1 MEVCGE
7 FVVKA
12 VHSSLERG
20 CIFSAVGTDGAV
32 VRVKYNWPKGQT
44 MSPVNGEAYS
54 IKGMLGS
61 YTDNWKKTHPQ
72 IVARTVERVRTSG
85 ALIMPWL
92 QSLPNVGE
100 VRANKLRTAFGDSLA
115 NVLTD
120 ASRVDEVAAAVEQ
133 TRPKLALAIAHQI
146 YAAVAKRN
154 ADEGMAKAEIDF
166 MQHLEGL
173 GVTDSRVARR
183 MWSLLGGRVWQ
194 ARLERNPYLAAHLM
208 NWRAADHIGRRLL
221 RAQFER
227 GHQPVHGRIAN
238 HPVRQL
244 GALASCWR
252 EVLAQGHTAATPE
265 DLESLL
271 ERRDVDPQ
279 ATIALGLDSRVL
291 GQFEGLLRP
300 PGAAWLED
308 DLARMLNALE
318 AAPPQIEVPTGAAL
332 HRLVDAAEASTGLRL
347 AQEQH
352 DAVVEILGRPLGVL
366 RGGAGSGKTTTMK
379 VLVACWEHLG
389 GNVLLSALSGKA
401 SLELSRGAS
410 TPTRTRIA
418 YTVARIVRMLKG
430 TENASEEATQLQFD
444 GIEQEDSE
452 FHLQGN
458 TLLILDEASMI
469 DTPSLHRLVTLLPPG
484 AHLLLVGDEG
494 QLPPVDI
501 GKVYHDLVT
510 DGTRVFS
517 LKQQHRQGRDSP
529 IPTAA
534 NIVREGGVPDVPLW
548 TGQEGGIFLAQ
559 RSITAQKVYEA
570 FKKISQDVLMVA
582 ALKKTVADLNELAA
596 CACRPAN
603 CHLVKLSPSVS
614 VAVDDPVV
622 CTQNRYKESLVN
634 GLIGRVTDLDE
645 EGGVNIL
652 WDGEKVP
659 RVLKRDAYSDIEL
672 AYALTCHKAQGSAA
686 KHVIVLVEKSGIVT
700 REWLYTAITRSR
712 ETVVVVGE
720 RESIAA
726 AVARREKR
734 LTCFRLEPHR

>member
-1 MEVCGE
+1 MDVCGE
-7 FVVKA
+7 FVIKA

-32 VRVKYNWPKGQT
+32 IRVKYNWPKGQAL
-44 MSPVNGEAYS
+44 SPVNGEAYS

-61 YTDNWKKTHPQ
+61 YTDNWKKTHSQ

-100 VRANKLRTAFGDSLA
+100 IRANKLRAVFGDSLA
-115 NVLTD
+115 SVLTD
-120 ASRVDEVAAAVEQ
+120 PSRVEEVATAVEQ
-133 TRPKLALAIAHQI
+133 TRPKLAVAIAHQI

-183 MWSLLGGRVWQ
+183 MWSLLGGGDWQ

-208 NWRAADHIGRRLL
+208 NWQAADHIGRRLL
-221 RAQFER
+221 RAQLER
-227 GHQPVHGRIAN
+227 EHQPVHERIAN

-279 ATIALGLDSRVL
+279 ATIALGLESRVL
-291 GQFEGLLRP
+291 GQSEGLLRP

-318 AAPPQIEVPTGAAL
+318 AASPQIEVPTGTAL

-347 AQEQH
+347 VQEQH
-352 DAVVEILGRPLGVL
+352 DAVVEILGRPLAVL

-389 GNVLLSALSGKA
+389 GNVLLGALSGKA

-410 TPTRTRIA
+410 SRTRIRTA
-418 YTVARIVRMLKG
+418 YTIARIVRVLKG
-430 TENASEEATQLQFD
+430 SENASEAATQLQLE
-444 GIEQEDSE
+444 GIEQRERP
-452 FHLQGN
+452 FQLQSK

-469 DTPSLHRLVTLLPPG
+469 DTPSLHRLVAQLPPG
-484 AHLLLVGDEG
+484 ARLLLVGDEG

-501 GKVYHDLVT
+501 GKVYHDLVI
-510 DGTRVFS
+510 DGTRVLS

-529 IPTAA
+529 ITTAA
-534 NIVREGGVPDVPLW
+534 NVVREGGVPDIPSW
-548 TGQEGGIFLAQ
+548 AGQEGGIFLAEPPV
-559 RSITAQKVYEA
+559 TAHQVYETL
-570 FKKISQDVLMVA
+570 KKFSQDVLVVA
-582 ALKKTVADLNELAA
+582 ALRKTVVDLNELAGRA
-596 CACRPAN
+596 RRPAN
-603 CHLVKLSPSVS
+603 CDLVKLSPSVS

-622 CTQNRYKESLVN
+622 CTQNRYKDGLIN
-634 GLIGRVTDLDE
+634 GLIGRVTDLEDE
-645 EGGVNIL
+645 VKIL
-652 WDGEKVP
+652 WDGENVP
-659 RVLKRDAYSDIEL
+659 RILSHDAYSDIEL

-686 KHVIVLVEKSGIVT
+686 KHVIVMIEKSAIVT
-700 REWLYTAITRSR
+700 REWLYTAMTRSR
-712 ETVVVVGE
+712 ETAVLVGE
-720 RESIAA
+720 AANIAA
-726 AVARREKR
+726 TIARREKR
-734 LTCFRLEPHR
+734 VTGFHL

>member
-1 MEVCGE
+1 M
-7 FVVKA
+7 
-12 VHSSLERG
+12 
-20 CIFSAVGTDGAV
+20 
-32 VRVKYNWPKGQT
+32 
-44 MSPVNGEAYS
+44 
-54 IKGMLGS
+54 
-61 YTDNWKKTHPQ
+61 
-72 IVARTVERVRTSG
+72 
-85 ALIMPWL
+85 
-92 QSLPNVGE
+92 
-100 VRANKLRTAFGDSLA
+100 
-115 NVLTD
+115 
-120 ASRVDEVAAAVEQ
+120 
-133 TRPKLALAIAHQI
+133 
-146 YAAVAKRN
+146 
-154 ADEGMAKAEIDF
+154 
-166 MQHLEGL
+166 
-173 GVTDSRVARR
+173 
-183 MWSLLGGRVWQ
+183 
-194 ARLERNPYLAAHLM
+194 
-208 NWRAADHIGRRLL
+208 
-221 RAQFER
+221 
-227 GHQPVHGRIAN
+227 
-238 HPVRQL
+238 
-244 GALASCWR
+244 
-252 EVLAQGHTAATPE
+252 
-265 DLESLL
+265 
-271 ERRDVDPQ
+271 
-279 ATIALGLDSRVL
+279 
-291 GQFEGLLRP
+291 
-300 PGAAWLED
+300 
-308 DLARMLNALE
+308 
-318 AAPPQIEVPTGAAL
+318 
-332 HRLVDAAEASTGLRL
+332 
-347 AQEQH
+347 
-352 DAVVEILGRPLGVL
+352 VEILGRPLGVL

-389 GNVLLSALSGKA
+389 GNVLLGALSGKA

-418 YTVARIVRMLKG
+418 YTVARIVRMLKR

-444 GIEQEDSE
+444 GIEQEESE

-469 DTPSLHRLVTLLPPG
+469 DTPSLHRLVTMLPPG

-517 LKQQHRQGRDSP
+517 LKQQHRQGQDSP

-559 RSITAQKVYEA
+559 QPITAQKVYEA

-622 CTQNRYKESLVN
+622 CIQNRYKESLVN

-645 EGGVNIL
+645 EGGVKIL

-672 AYALTCHKAQGSAA
+672 AYAVTCHKAQGSAA

-720 RESIAA
+720 RESIGA

-734 LTCFRLEPHR
+734 LTCFRLDPHR